1 MSKHISN
8 AQNFEDIYLYRAYSL
23 IKNMFGNISATELIV
38 DIGAWEPIADNVSAF
53 FIEIGWGA
61 MLVEPQL
68 AYYEKLVSHFHG
80 NSSVRVRH
88 AAVSNTI
95 GEGSFFVPEV
105 TTGWG
110 SLEET
115 HSTRMKEDLKKEI
128 VSITT
133 LDDIHNDLKG
143 NYFIL
148 KVDAEE
154 SERDIVSGWQS
165 SEIGPILICIE
176 DQDDRVRLLLESRN
190 YKFFFFD
197 GINSYFVK
205 AVFYNAV
212 QKFNPINLLE
222 DYTFTLRD
230 GTWLVN
236 NDFRLKDK

>member
-23 IKNMFGNISATELIV
+23 INNMFGNIDATELIV

-80 NSSVRVRH
+80 NSSVQVRH
-88 AAVSNTI
+88 AAVSNVK

-115 HSTRMKEDLKKEI
+115 HSTRMKEELKKEI
-128 VSITT
+128 VEITT

-154 SERDIVSGWQS
+154 SERSIVSGWQS

-176 DQDDRVRLLLESRN
+176 DRDDQVRLLLESRS
-190 YKFFFFD
+190 YRFFFFD

-205 AVFYNAV
+205 AVFYDAV
-212 QKFNPINLLE
+212 QKFNPVNLLE
-222 DYTFTLRD
+222 DYAFTLRD

-236 NDFRLKDK
+236 NEFRLKDK

>member
-23 IKNMFGNISATELIV
+23 IKNRFGNISATELIV

-61 MLVEPQL
+61 VLVEPQL
-68 AYYEKLVSHFHG
+68 TYYEKLVSHFHE
-80 NSSVRVRH
+80 NREVQVLH
-88 AAVSNTI
+88 AAVSNAM
-95 GEGSFFVPEV
+95 GEASFFVPKV

-115 HSTRMKEDLKKEI
+115 HSTRMQESLKKEM
-128 VSITT
+128 VRLTT
-133 LDDIHNDLKG
+133 LDEIHKNLKG
-143 NYFIL
+143 NYSIL

-154 SERDIVSGWQS
+154 SERNIISGWQS

-176 DQDDRVRLLLESRN
+176 DQDCQVKLLLESRN
-190 YKFFFFD
+190 YNLFFFD

-205 AVFYNAV
+205 DVYYEAE

-222 DYTFTLRD
+222 DYRFTLRD

-236 NDFRLKDK
+236 NEFRLKDQ